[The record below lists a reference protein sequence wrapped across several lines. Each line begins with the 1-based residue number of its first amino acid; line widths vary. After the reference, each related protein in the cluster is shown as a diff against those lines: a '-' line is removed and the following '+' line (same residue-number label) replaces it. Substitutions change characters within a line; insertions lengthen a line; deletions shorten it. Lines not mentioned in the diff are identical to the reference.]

1 MLFSLHLSVAFRQET
16 SWTAQTASAVCETAI
31 WRYIHSM
38 EATFLAFLLCPV
50 QIVRS
55 GEQNLRYCNQ
65 LEKPAEAW
73 VNCEGSNPGPVSVG
87 IVSPIS
93 QPHFP
98 VWHSWPLKKTED
110 LCLLRGH
117 MFTIP
122 SCPPFVILLS
132 SSLETDANCKAVGVG
147 C

>member
-16 SWTAQTASAVCETAI
+16 SWTAQTASAICETAI

-38 EATFLAFLLCPV
+38 EAAFLAFLLCPV
-50 QIVRS
+50 QAVRS
-55 GEQNLRYCNQ
+55 GEQNLRYWNQ
-65 LEKPAEAW
+65 LEKSAEAW

-87 IVSPIS
+87 IVSSIS

-98 VWHSWPLKKTED
+98 VWHSWPLKKQIYAFLGD
-110 LCLLRGH
+110 ICS
-117 MFTIP
+117 TIP